1 MELPVIRT
9 AGEPALPEARILHF
23 TEDTW
28 RSLGALLR
36 GHLPLNPKHT
46 HTHTPQPLGSQTY
59 ASRSISPDSWDGEL
73 NPTLDW
79 GNGGDTLHKDMWDG
93 RCCGHLWKTQL
104 AHHLSFQ
111 ICLSFCVRKWHH
123 HSPSYLGQ
131 KLRGHA
137 WPLPL
142 SHLPCA
148 IIHQVLSILTPKY
161 LLDPI
166 NSHLDYRNHL
176 LSGMYISRLAHPFF
190 RSRFEISVAY
200 LTPFSDLDS
209 GQTPLED
216 VTAFSTIWLFV
227 TPYYSIET
235 IERRVKGYRVLS
247 QTTWFHILR

>member
-1 MELPVIRT
+1 MAVCRLERLNMAFHLAWASQSTSSEEECPQREHSKRPRQKLQ
-9 AGEPALPEARILHF
+9 GFLWPRALDTPGCHF
-23 TEDTW
+23 HHICLVKKV
-28 RSLGALLR
+28 S
-36 GHLPLNPKHT
+36 K
-46 HTHTPQPLGSQTY
+46 
-59 ASRSISPDSWDGEL
+59 ISPDSRDGEL

-79 GNGGDTLHKDMWDG
+79 GNGEDTLHKDMRDG

-111 ICLSFCVRKWHH
+111 ICLSFYIRKWHH

-148 IIHQVLSILTPKY
+148 IIHQVLSILTPKC

-166 NSHLDYRNHL
+166 NSHLDYRSHL
-176 LSGMYISRLAHPFF
+176 LSGMYISSLAHPFF
-190 RSRFEISVAY
+190 RYRFEISVPY

-209 GQTPLED
+209 GQTPLGD
-216 VTAFSTIWLFV
+216 LTGS
-227 TPYYSIET
+227 PQS
-235 IERRVKGYRVLS
+235 GCLS
-247 QTTWFHILR
+247 HHAIA